1 MKLFERI
8 HQDTE
13 IRQIYD
19 AIGQM
24 EDEEAG
30 WAYHNWFHVNN
41 VVAMTEMIL
50 KQLAVSEE
58 YLEAA
63 KIAALLHDVGALQ
76 GKSGHALRG
85 KQFAEAYFRK
95 QKICL
100 PYQEEILSSIENH
113 SNGFDSEELM
123 TLALIISDKLD
134 ITTSRVAK
142 AGYFVPGMRQLQFL
156 KKIEIMLSEQEL
168 DLEELNAFYFMPKVF
183 KAIAAFSEKI
193 QRRPI
198 VLLNNQEWPVPKLKN
213 PSTVH

>member
-24 EDEEAG
+24 DEEAG
-30 WAYHNWFHVNN
+30 WAYHNWFHVTN
-41 VVAMTEMIL
+41 VAMTEMIL
-50 KQLAVSEE
+50 KQLAVSERVFRGG
-58 YLEAA
+58 

-76 GKSGHALRG
+76 GKAGHALRG

-113 SNGFDSEELM
+113 SNGFDSK
-123 TLALIISDKLD
+123 S
-134 ITTSRVAK
+134 
-142 AGYFVPGMRQLQFL
+142 
-156 KKIEIMLSEQEL
+156 
-168 DLEELNAFYFMPKVF
+168 
-183 KAIAAFSEKI
+183 
-193 QRRPI
+193 
-198 VLLNNQEWPVPKLKN
+198 
-213 PSTVH
+213 

>member
-30 WAYHNWFHVNN
+30 WAYHNWFHVTN

-63 KIAALLHDVGALQ
+63 KLRHCSMMGALQ
-76 GKSGHALRG
+76 GKAGHALRG
-85 KQFAEAYFRK
+85 NNL
-95 QKICL
+95 QKHIFVSKRFFG
-100 PYQEEILSSIENH
+100 YQEEILS
-113 SNGFDSEELM
+113 L
-123 TLALIISDKLD
+123 
-134 ITTSRVAK
+134 
-142 AGYFVPGMRQLQFL
+142 
-156 KKIEIMLSEQEL
+156 
-168 DLEELNAFYFMPKVF
+168 
-183 KAIAAFSEKI
+183 
-193 QRRPI
+193 
-198 VLLNNQEWPVPKLKN
+198 
-213 PSTVH
+213 

>member
-30 WAYHNWFHVNN
+30 WAYHNWFHVTN

-50 KQLAVSEE
+50 KQL
-58 YLEAA
+58 
-63 KIAALLHDVGALQ
+63 
-76 GKSGHALRG
+76 
-85 KQFAEAYFRK
+85 AEAYFRK

-142 AGYFVPGMRQLQFL
+142 AGYFVPGMRQFQFL
-156 KKIEIMLSEQEL
+156 KKIEIMLSEQEVCVSFTAEEEL

-183 KAIAAFSEKI
+183 KAIAAFSGKI

-198 VLLNNQEWPVPKLKN
+198 VLLNNQEWPVPKQKN

>member
-63 KIAALLHDVGALQ
+63 K
-76 GKSGHALRG
+76 LRHCSMMWVRYKE
-85 KQFAEAYFRK
+85 KQDMHFVET
-95 QKICL
+95 ICR
-100 PYQEEILSSIENH
+100 SI
-113 SNGFDSEELM
+113 
-123 TLALIISDKLD
+123 
-134 ITTSRVAK
+134 
-142 AGYFVPGMRQLQFL
+142 
-156 KKIEIMLSEQEL
+156 
-168 DLEELNAFYFMPKVF
+168 
-183 KAIAAFSEKI
+183 FS
-193 QRRPI
+193 
-198 VLLNNQEWPVPKLKN
+198 
-213 PSTVH
+213 